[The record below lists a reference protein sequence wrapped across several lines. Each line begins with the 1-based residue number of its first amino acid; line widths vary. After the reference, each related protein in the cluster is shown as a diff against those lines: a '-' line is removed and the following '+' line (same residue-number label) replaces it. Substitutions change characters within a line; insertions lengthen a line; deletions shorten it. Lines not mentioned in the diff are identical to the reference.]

1 MSAIPSKKG
10 YSREIYSYFF
20 SNVPSCQRCVL
31 LNFFR
36 GSPIGNCESAMPESL
51 RYGSI
56 SSPLIAKHGKSQN
69 PPIRPSF
76 AEETMESYK
85 CHKHMTCELGGFML
99 TERLKFLNFFGISK
113 GIKKGEKILSKFR
126 KCMAFSHSHSMI
138 PTKNFLNKNQCG
150 FQKLQISNY

>member
-1 MSAIPSKKG
+1 LQMSAIPSKKG

-113 GIKKGEKILSKFR
+113 GIKKEKRYCQNSENVWLFR
-126 KCMAFSHSHSMI
+126 IHT
-138 PTKNFLNKNQCG
+138 P
-150 FQKLQISNY
+150 